1 MKEKLIRFMQ
11 GRYGIDQLS
20 KFLLITGLAVVLL
33 SAFFGET
40 AVSMLLY
47 IFGWGVV
54 IYCYFRIFS
63 RNVQKRYAENQ
74 AYLMKT
80 YKIRNWFQNQKNIW
94 QQRKVYHIYTC
105 PSCKQKIRI
114 PKGKGFIADTLSML
128 VNIFAPR
135 KIVLFGELAELGDI
149 LLDGVRERVSENI
162 IKENS
167 NGLKIMAS
175 EFGRN
180 LGAMG
185 AAAMV
190 MQNAF
195 EFLEEKI

>member
-1 MKEKLIRFMQ
+1 MDGNERKINTFYAGQIRY
-11 GRYGIDQLS
+11 RSIIEVSSDHGI
-20 KFLLITGLAVVLL
+20 GVVLL

-114 PKGKGFIADTLSML
+114 PKGKGKIEVRCPKCGTTFIKKS
-128 VNIFAPR
+128 
-135 KIVLFGELAELGDI
+135 
-149 LLDGVRERVSENI
+149 
-162 IKENS
+162 
-167 NGLKIMAS
+167 
-175 EFGRN
+175 
-180 LGAMG
+180 
-185 AAAMV
+185 
-190 MQNAF
+190 
-195 EFLEEKI
+195 